1 MDHRPVGARI
11 FACTYLYLRTSL
23 VGKYKII
30 DRVVGKT
37 RIAATDQVL
46 DLGCGH
52 GAVMLAVAK
61 HLRAPGKVTGIDIW
75 KRVDQSGNRQAA
87 TQAVIEAAGV
97 SQVAQLQTA
106 DMTALPFNDNQFDAV
121 LLACRSTTSSPSKR
135 GARH

>member
-1 MDHRPVGARI
+1 MKRTVDAPLVPILLGLAGILELVAGMAGHTWITVPLALVF

-75 KRVDQSGNRQAA
+75 KRVKRRVGNES
-87 TQAVIEAAGV
+87 V
-97 SQVAQLQTA
+97 
-106 DMTALPFNDNQFDAV
+106 
-121 LLACRSTTSSPSKR
+121 
-135 GARH
+135 